1 MSKVNITENE
11 KTGAIR
17 ISVSLLED
25 DDMHVVPDE
34 NSDAVVIQ
42 MPERKEEE

>member
-25 DDMHVVPDE
+25 DVVPDE